1 MARSNTGALLAYGF
15 FGAAALFFFAKKAGA
30 APRPAGAPGGGA
42 VLPTTPVPIPPP
54 IMSPVT
60 PYEIPAAM
68 APAVGPVTAAAA
80 IWQNFTP
87 IDGPSS
93 GYVNFPS
100 GTQAAALFLPWAT
113 DGAGNNYTMW
123 SGQIYI
129 VNTDTPDLAGNYYSR
144 LLGS

>member
-30 APRPAGAPGGGA
+30 APRPAG
-42 VLPTTPVPIPPP
+42 VPIPPP

-60 PYEIPAAM
+60 PYEIPATM
-68 APAVGPVTAAAA
+68 APAVGPVTAATA